1 VDELFSLAGKTALVT
16 GGSRG
21 IGRMIAQGFV
31 EVGATV
37 YVTARSQEASEEA
50 AAALSALPG
59 GGTCVGLVADLATED
74 GCRALA
80 TAVRDREE
88 ALDVLVNN
96 AGVMGELWMRRLT
109 QPVWQEVMAVNV
121 QAGFFLTRDLLPLL
135 KAASRDEEPSR
146 VINVGSESGR
156 TTSDLDMFAYSAS
169 KAAVHHL
176 TAHLARRL
184 APEVAVNAMAPGTC
198 ETRMT
203 ATMLKLFGESV
214 AKGNPMRR
222 IASPQDVVGTAI
234 YLASRAGSYL
244 TGAVVPVDGG
254 ASTL

>member
-1 VDELFSLAGKTALVT
+1 MFSIAGKTTLVT

-21 IGRMIAQGFV
+21 IGRMIAHGFV
-31 EVGATV
+31 EAGAKV
-37 YVTARSQEASEEA
+37 YITSRSEEGSDQA
-50 AAALSALPG
+50 AAELSTLPG
-59 GGTCVGLVADLATED
+59 GGKCVGLVADLSTED
-74 GCRALA
+74 GCARLA
-80 TAVRDREE
+80 GAVRDREE
-88 ALDVLVNN
+88 ALDILVNN
-96 AGVMGELWMRRLT
+96 AGVMGQLWMRRLT
-109 QPVWQEVMAVNV
+109 QAVWQEVMAVNV

-135 KAASRDEEPSR
+135 KAASREDEPSR

-184 APEVAVNAMAPGTC
+184 APEVAVNALAPGTC

-203 ATMLKLFGESV
+203 ATMLKLFGESI
-214 AKGNPMRR
+214 AKGNPMKR
-222 IASPQDVVGTAI
+222 IATAQDVVGTAI

-244 TGAVVPVDGG
+244 TGTVVPVDGG
-254 ASTL
+254 SSTL